1 VCTRGSDRV
10 LPRGPSTS
18 PLEGLFGRNAERGAV
33 ALLGACCEE
42 PFVAAAQLPTRNS
55 SGCAAASA
63 VAFCVGGFDAPDLS
77 LDVGAAR
84 GRAVRHCQGAQ
95 VPSFRGNS
103 SPSNHRSSGP

>member
-1 VCTRGSDRV
+1 VRLRRQSGSAGRPLNFTVRGTV
-10 LPRGPSTS
+10 GEGEVWVWPRRFVST
-18 PLEGLFGRNAERGAV
+18 PR
-33 ALLGACCEE
+33 E

-63 VAFCVGGFDAPDLS
+63 VAFCVRGFHGPDLS

-84 GRAVRHCQGAQ
+84 SRAVRQCQEAQ
-95 VPSFRGNS
+95 VPSFSGNT